1 MGYVCATSVYICI
14 LMSVVLAYLQRRHR
28 MFKTVLPVG
37 QRYERVKDE
46 VMKVMIIQWISTGL
60 PFGINKNFQAQ
71 YKHTQWKG

>member
-46 VMKVMIIQWISTGL
+46 VMKVMIIQ
-60 PFGINKNFQAQ
+60 
-71 YKHTQWKG
+71 